1 MSMRLGILGVV
12 LLIVVTVLWNSI
24 FTIDER
30 EQALVLQF
38 GEPVRTI
45 AEPGLNFK
53 LPFVQTV
60 SFFERRV
67 VPVDPPVEPV
77 LLADQRRLDV
87 DTFVRYRIADPL
99 LYFQTVR
106 DELTAVQRVST
117 VTNSA
122 TREVIGNATQPEI
135 LSEERIV
142 LMERIRD
149 QVQRRVEAFGIE
161 IVDVRIGR
169 ADVPEGT
176 IQSVYDR
183 MRSERE
189 REAAEFRAQGEEQ
202 AQQIRSR
209 ADRERTVLL
218 AEAER
223 EAQILRGQGD
233 AEAIVIQAEAFNQ
246 NPEFYAFYRTLQAYR
261 TSMANQET
269 TLVLSPEGDFF
280 RFFQDITGG
289 VAPLPVPAEPP
300 TAAGTAP
307 PAEEAT
313 EVEPQA
319 ETSSLVPLPSAPAG
333 TGPTAAA
340 ALR

>member
-1 MSMRLGILGVV
+1 MGMRLGIIGVV
-12 LLIVVTVLWNSI
+12 ALIAITLLWNSI

-30 EQALVLQF
+30 RQALVLQF

-45 AEPGLNFK
+45 SEPGLNFK
-53 LPFVQTV
+53 LPFIQTV
-60 SFFERRV
+60 TMFERRV
-67 VPVDPPVEPV
+67 VPVDPPVEQV

-106 DELTAVQRVST
+106 DEITAQQRVST
-117 VTNSA
+117 VTNAA
-122 TREVIGNATQPEI
+122 TREMIGNATQPEI
-135 LSEERIV
+135 LSEERIA

-149 QVQRRVEAFGIE
+149 EVQRRVEGFGME

-233 AEAIVIQAEAFNQ
+233 AEAITIQAEAFNQ
-246 NPEFYAFYRTLQAYR
+246 NPDFYAFYRTLQAYR
-261 TSMANQET
+261 ASMANQET
-269 TLVLSPEGDFF
+269 TLVLAPDGDFF
-280 RFFQDITGG
+280 RFFEDVTGG
-289 VAPLPVPAEPP
+289 ISLPLVTTPANPSAVLPSPAAEP
-300 TAAGTAP
+300 
-307 PAEEAT
+307 T
-313 EVEPQA
+313 EVDPNA
-319 ETSSLVPLPSAPAG
+319 ETSSLIDPNTLVG
-333 TGPTAAA
+333 TVTTT

>member
-12 LLIVVTVLWNSI
+12 LLIVVVALWNSI
-24 FTIDER
+24 FTVDER

-38 GEPVRTI
+38 GEPIRTI
-45 AEPGLNFK
+45 ATPGLNFK
-53 LPFVQTV
+53 LPLVQTV
-60 SFFERRV
+60 TMFERRV
-67 VPVDPPVEPV
+67 IPVDPPVEQV

-106 DELTAVQRVST
+106 DEFTAEQRVST
-117 VTNSA
+117 VTNAA

-135 LSEERIV
+135 LSEERIA

-149 QVQRRVEAFGIE
+149 QVQQRVESFGIE

-223 EAQILRGQGD
+223 ESQILRGQGD
-233 AEAIVIQAEAFNQ
+233 ADAITIQAEAFNQ

-280 RFFQDITGG
+280 RFFQDVTGG
-289 VAPLPVPAEPP
+289 EIPLPLPAEV
-300 TAAGTAP
+300 P
-307 PAEEAT
+307 PAAVVPPPAGEPT
-313 EVEPQA
+313 EVDPQA
-319 ETSSLVPLPSAPAG
+319 ETSSLVPLPSAPLG
-333 TGPTAAA
+333 TGTAAAA